1 MTGRGVGRFRAL
13 LVDAGG
19 TLFPDS
25 LPEAPALRDVRVRRL
40 QAVLPE
46 LDREPAARLLDDLR
60 AAMYARRNELEQ
72 RTDADIAVV
81 LAAADPALAGRAAD
95 VRRALGRATG
105 HEHPPFPGH
114 RALLEAA
121 GELGLRR
128 VLVSNTSWLSDDDW

>member
-81 LAAADPALAGRAAD
+81 LARS
-95 VRRALGRATG
+95 
-105 HEHPPFPGH
+105 E
-114 RALLEAA
+114 E
-121 GELGLRR
+121 RR
-128 VLVSNTSWLSDDDW
+128 VGKECRSRWSPYH